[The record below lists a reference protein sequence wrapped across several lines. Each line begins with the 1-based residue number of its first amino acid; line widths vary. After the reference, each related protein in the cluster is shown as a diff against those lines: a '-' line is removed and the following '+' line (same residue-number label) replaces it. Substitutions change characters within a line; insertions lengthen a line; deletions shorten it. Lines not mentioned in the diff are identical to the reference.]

1 MIYICLLPAKNVDNS
16 FEISYNSTYNLQET
30 AIIYIQIN

>member
-1 MIYICLLPAKNVDNS
+1 MSLTSKKVDTS
-16 FEISYNSTYNLQET
+16 FEISYNSTYNLQEA